1 MQVLFEGL
9 GALEAEL
16 WEMASGEGQTWMS
29 EAGDWLQSRVKS
41 SLEEKPPGEWVYS
54 LLRIGIAANQ
64 LARSVANIHTT
75 KIAWCS
81 RVTWPMLFLQPPTK
95 QKEDSAPPLDL
106 PNTVEAIR
114 QLLLEQEKT
123 NAELKAKL
131 EAINRL
137 L

>member
-1 MQVLFEGL
+1 
-9 GALEAEL
+9 
-16 WEMASGEGQTWMS
+16 MAN
-29 EAGDWLQSRVKS
+29 A
-41 SLEEKPPGEWVYS
+41 
-54 LLRIGIAANQ
+54 
-64 LARSVANIHTT
+64 
-75 KIAWCS
+75 
-81 RVTWPMLFLQPPTK
+81 FLQPPTK